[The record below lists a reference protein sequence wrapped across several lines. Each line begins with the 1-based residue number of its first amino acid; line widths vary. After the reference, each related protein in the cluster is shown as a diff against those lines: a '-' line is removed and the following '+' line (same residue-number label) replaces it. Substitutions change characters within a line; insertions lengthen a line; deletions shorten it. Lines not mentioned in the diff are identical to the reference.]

1 VSSLER
7 LGWNPFFEEQ
17 RERLGRPELQFA
29 RVVEAQRGAWKVA
42 GECEGW
48 TDISG
53 RFRHQS
59 GSSADFPAVGDWV
72 GVKCGPR
79 GASRAVIEA
88 RLDRK
93 SVVSRAAAGRAV
105 DEQVVAANVDTILLV
120 TALGDETRDL
130 NPRRLE
136 RYLTMV
142 WEAGAVPVVV
152 LNKADLSADPE
163 GDAEALRARLP
174 FVDVVT
180 ISALDQAALKG
191 CATETTPGTTTNDTA
206 DAAAARGEIKLAT
219 TEDTKAVDPIAALD
233 RYLQPAQTV
242 ALLGSS
248 GVGKSTLVNRL
259 LGTDALRVSDIRS
272 DGRGRH
278 TTTARQLVELAGGA
292 LLIDTPGMRE
302 LTPWADE
309 AAVESAFDDIAMLAA
324 SCRFGDCAHE
334 GEPGCAVAA
343 AVETGRLDADRLE
356 NYRRLL
362 REAAFEERKRDKAAA
377 AEHKRK
383 WKQLHQAAKAL
394 YKARDR

>member
-1 VSSLER
+1 MSLLER
-7 LGWNPFFEEQ
+7 LGWNRFFESQ
-17 RERLGRPELQFA
+17 RERLGRADLQFA
-29 RVVEAQRGAWKVA
+29 RVIEAQRGAWRVA
-42 GECEGW
+42 GEFDAW
-48 TDISG
+48 TQVSG
-53 RFRHQS
+53 RFRHE
-59 GSSADFPAVGDWV
+59 SASAADYPAVGDWV
-72 GVKCGPR
+72 GVIDG
-79 GASRAVIEA
+79 IIHA

-93 SVVSRAAAGRAV
+93 STVSRAAAGRAV
-105 DEQVVAANVDTILLV
+105 DEQVVAANVDTIFMV
-120 TALGDETRDL
+120 TAFGEVKSDL

-163 GDAEALRARLP
+163 SGAESLRSRLP

-180 ISALDQAALKG
+180 ITALGEAGLKA
-191 CATETTPGTTTNDTA
+191 CATDVTTGLD
-206 DAAAARGEIKLAT
+206 DLAAVAQPFRA
-219 TEDTKAVDPIAALD
+219 AVDPSAVLA

-259 LGTDALRVSDIRS
+259 LGTGALRVNDIGA

-278 TTTARQLVELAGGA
+278 TTTSRQLVELPGGA

-302 LTPWADE
+302 LQPWADE
-309 AAVESAFDDIAMLAA
+309 SAVESTFDDITTLAE
-324 SCRFGDCAHE
+324 SCKFADCAHA
-334 GEPGCAVAA
+334 GEPGCAVAE

-362 REAAFEERKRDKAAA
+362 REAAFEERKRDKSAA